1 MATSGRRMQQR
12 RVTSG
17 RSKEGWMKLA
27 EDGSLSSDCEA
38 ARMLIA
44 ELDLLHG

>member
-1 MATSGRRMQQR
+1 MATAGRWMRQR
-12 RVTSG
+12 RVTSR
-17 RSKEGWMKLA
+17 RSKEGWIKLA
-27 EDGSLSSDCEA
+27 EVGSLSSDCEA